1 MQGVV
6 RLVVGGEIVVAKYG
20 ELIDDVLEEPLYCP
34 RCGRTTG
41 LTLVAR
47 GREAYLECAEGHR
60 WTDPEV
66 AACGVRQLL
75 HLGEQGAQAQFPGA
89 TVRVD
94 MLPRITED
102 RTLHPPPP
110 HAPERQLR
118 WEGLVLTTTGIPA
131 LTDCLHWARRLCVWA
146 VPTDGDVYEWLYPPA
161 GGNALD
167 AHMTVVL
174 VALALYAACAE
185 EELPRCDQVSLEGAL
200 DQLPGDD
207 LRRLRPTGV
216 AGLGGRLRVSDVHR
230 LATASQETF
239 ERWRRAAHRVIEVNQ
254 GDQHG
259 VQLADRNR
267 QLLTLADD
275 LTWYAGQP

>member
-1 MQGVV
+1 VQGLV
-6 RLVVGGEIVVAKYG
+6 RVSVGGEIVVAKYG
-20 ELIDDVLEEPLYCP
+20 DLIDDVLEEPLYCP

-47 GREAYLECAEGHR
+47 GREAYLECAEGHE

-75 HLGEQGAQAQFPGA
+75 HLGTQGAQGRFPGA
-89 TVRVD
+89 AVKVD

-102 RTLHPPPP
+102 QTLYPPS
-110 HAPERQLR
+110 HDASERQLR
-118 WEGLVLTTTGIPA
+118 WEGRVLTTIGVAP

-174 VALALYAACAE
+174 VALSLYTACAE
-185 EELPRCDQVSLEGAL
+185 AELPRCDQVPLRQAL
-200 DQLPGDD
+200 DLLTGDG
-207 LRRLRPTGV
+207 LRRVRPAGV
-216 AGLGGRLRVSDVHR
+216 GGLLRVTDVHR
-230 LATASQETF
+230 LATASTETF
-239 ERWRRAAHRVIEVNQ
+239 ERWRRAARRVLSVNLE
-254 GDQHG
+254 DRDS
-259 VQLADRNR
+259 VVLADRNR
-267 QLLTLADD
+267 YLPTMGDD
-275 LTWYAGQP
+275 LTWYAARP

>member
-1 MQGVV
+1 MRGVV
-6 RLVVGGEIVVAKYG
+6 RLLVSGEIVVARYG
-20 ELIDDVLEEPLYCP
+20 DLIDDVLQEPLYCP

-47 GREAYLECAEGHR
+47 GREAYLECAEGHE

-75 HLGEQGAQAQFPGA
+75 HLGASGAEGRFPGA
-89 TVRVD
+89 AVRVD

-102 RTLHPPPP
+102 QTLHPPSPS
-110 HAPERQLR
+110 APERQLR
-118 WEGLVLTTTGIPA
+118 WEGLVLTTIGIPP

-174 VALALYAACAE
+174 VALALYMASAE
-185 EELPRCDQVSLEGAL
+185 GELPRCEQVSLDRAVHLLTGEE
-200 DQLPGDD
+200 
-207 LRRLRPTGV
+207 LRRVRPTGA
-216 AGLGGRLRVSDVHR
+216 AGLGGRLRVTDVHR
-230 LATASQETF
+230 LATASSETF
-239 ERWRRAAHRVIEVNQ
+239 ERWRRAAHRVLQVNLD
-254 GDQHG
+254 DQDS
-259 VQLADRNR
+259 VRLADRNGH
-267 QLLTLADD
+267 LPTTVDD
-275 LTWYAGQP
+275 LTWYSEQS